1 MKDTSAEKLVKRKRL
16 FAVFSIVVI
25 IAIIAFLTYFLAVRF
40 MKIAS
45 SDVEFRD
52 FIQGYGAYGIFVA
65 IGLQVLQVFVALIPG
80 EVVEIGL
87 GFAYGWFGGTL
98 VCLIGVAIG
107 SMLIFLLVKKF
118 GIRLVEI
125 FVSVDKINELKFIN
139 NEHKLHRLTFIL
151 YFIPGTPK
159 DLITYFIGLTRMTL
173 SEFLT
178 ITIFARIPT
187 VVSSTVGG
195 NLIGNGHYVKAVVLF
210 VVTAV
215 VSLIGLKLYNIIMQK
230 VKKKSESGIHVLPDS
245 FKKRKA
251 SKADDKQK

>member
-1 MKDTSAEKLVKRKRL
+1 MKDNPSQKLVRRKRI
-16 FAVFSIVVI
+16 FAAFSIAVI
-25 IAIIAFLTYFLAVRF
+25 LALIAFLTYFLAVRF

-45 SDVEFRD
+45 SDVEFRY
-52 FIQGYGAYGIFVA
+52 FIQGYGAFGIFVA
-65 IGLQVLQVFVALIPG
+65 VGLQVVQVFIALIPG

-107 SMLIFLLVKKF
+107 SSLIFLLVKKF
-118 GIRLVEI
+118 GMRLVEI
-125 FVSVDKINELKFIN
+125 FVSLDKINELKLIN
-139 NEHKLHRLTFIL
+139 NEQKLRRLTFIL

-195 NLIGNGHYVKAVVLF
+195 NLIGSGQYIKAVILF
-210 VVTAV
+210 VITAV
-215 VSLIGLKLYNIIMQK
+215 VSLAGMKLYDVIM
-230 VKKKSESGIHVLPDS
+230 KKIKRKYENRIHVLS
-245 FKKRKA
+245 STLKNLREKN
-251 SKADDKQK
+251 SDDK